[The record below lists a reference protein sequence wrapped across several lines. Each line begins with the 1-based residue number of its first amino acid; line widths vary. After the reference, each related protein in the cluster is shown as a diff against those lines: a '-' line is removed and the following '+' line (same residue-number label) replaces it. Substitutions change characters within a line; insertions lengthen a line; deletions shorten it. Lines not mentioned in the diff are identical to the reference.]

1 MNDPRRR
8 LRREKPFAFGHK
20 DGELWLLIHC
30 LSSLHIRYH
39 FDLKEVER
47 AQIKKKKK
55 TENKRKRLSPSRET
69 HIGGYKPKL
78 NWNSTVWWSIGW
90 KEREET
96 TDRLLFYGCERWKT
110 WIVQFIHSNLPTY
123 SVSFCR
129 ECVNNIIT
137 EWENRAHPYLIY
149 YVFEE
154 VVIATPPDPPA
165 NAVFMHLHLMC
176 LARRWEKKINSLLLP
191 MWKG

>member
-47 AQIKKKKK
+47 ARIKKKKK
-55 TENKRKRLSPSRET
+55 KKRENKRKRLSPSRET

-78 NWNSTVWWSIGW
+78 NWNLTVWLSIGW

-96 TDRLLFYGCERWKT
+96 TDRPLFYACERWKT

-123 SVSFCR
+123 SVSFCQER
-129 ECVNNIIT
+129 VNNVMP
-137 EWENRAHPYLIY
+137 ECENRAHLSFALTPDT
-149 YVFEE
+149 VF
-154 VVIATPPDPPA
+154 VR
-165 NAVFMHLHLMC
+165 LHLMC
-176 LARRWEKKINSLLLP
+176 FARRWEKTINSVPLP